1 MKLDTPDEVRWIAR
15 TLEEAGYDTWA
26 VGGAVR
32 DGLRGARTA
41 DWDFATLARPNQVR
55 RLFRKTVP
63 LGIDHGTVGVLDR
76 KGVMHEVTTFRK
88 DVDTD
93 GRHAVVSFA
102 DRIEDDLAR
111 RDFTINALAW
121 HPLREVL
128 LDPYDGRGDLE
139 AGVLR
144 TVGVPEERFAEDY
157 LRVLRA
163 LRFAGRFDLRIHPD
177 TWAALVASAP
187 ELVRLSPERIREE
200 LVKVLG
206 GTAPPSRALALY
218 RASGATEVVYPE
230 LHALDDALWERTLA
244 VVDTLSPAS
253 EWLRMAALLA
263 PVGYPDPRADEPSP
277 DDVRGLRAADP
288 VAARAVVRAMAVL
301 SRLRVSNRQLDQV
314 SGWVAEGLEPP
325 ELETGAER
333 RRWLARVGPERL
345 DGYLRLWQARHRV
358 DPSLADPAPLARAL
372 REEVAAGPPL
382 KVGDLAVTGRD
393 LIALGHRPGPW
404 FGEVLEGL
412 LELVLDDPA
421 RNERDELMPIL
432 TERAARAAG
441 SA

>member
-1 MKLDTPDEVRWIAR
+1 MKLDAPDEVRWIAR
-15 TLEEAGYDTWA
+15 TLEKAGFDTWA

-32 DGLRGARTA
+32 DGIRGLRTV

-55 RLFRKTVP
+55 RVFRKTVP
-63 LGIDHGTVGVLDR
+63 LGIEHGTVGVLDR

-144 TVGVPEERFAEDY
+144 TVGEPRDRFDEDY

-177 TWAALVASAP
+177 TWAALVTAGP
-187 ELVRLSPERIREE
+187 ELVRLSPERVREE

-218 RASGATEVVYPE
+218 RTSGATAAVYPE
-230 LHALDDALWERTLA
+230 LDALPEPLWEWTLA
-244 VVDTLSPAS
+244 VVDHLSPS
-253 EWLRMAALLA
+253 NEWLRMAALLA
-263 PVGYPDPRADEPSP
+263 PIGEPEGGPDEPAP
-277 DDVRGLRAADP
+277 EEVPGLHLADP
-288 VAARAVVRAMAVL
+288 VAARAEMRTVAVL

-314 SGWVAEGLEPP
+314 TGWVREGLDPP
-325 ELETGAER
+325 RLESGPER

-345 DGYLRLWQARHRV
+345 EGYLRLWAARHAV
-358 DPSLADPAPLARAL
+358 DGDRPDPGPVSAAL
-372 REEVAAGPPL
+372 RREAAGDPPL
-382 KVGDLAVTGRD
+382 TVGDLAVTGRD
-393 LIALGHRPGPW
+393 LITLGHRPGPW
-404 FGEVLEGL
+404 FGEVLAGL
-412 LELVLDDPA
+412 LEEVLDDPS
-421 RNERDELMPIL
+421 RNEREIL
-432 TERAARAAG
+432 LPLLEERAAEAAP
-441 SA
+441 SP